1 VNLPEHFTTTDPAVV
16 ELVRQLNEAQ
26 REAVTAPPE
35 HRLVLAGAGSGKTRV
50 LTHRIAWLMAV
61 EGVSAH
67 SILAVTFT
75 NKAANE
81 MRGRIEQLVNVP
93 TRTLWVGTFH
103 GIAHRMLRLHF
114 KEARLPQNFQI
125 LDADD
130 QQRMVKRL
138 CKQIELPEDRFP
150 PKMVTGWINAQK
162 EEGRRPAQMQDQG
175 DFMQRQL
182 VRAYALYQQQCE
194 AQGLVDFAELL
205 LRAYELCRDSAT
217 VQAHYQSKF
226 RHVLVDEFQ
235 DTNTLQYLWLKV
247 LCGPNGKIFAVGDDD
262 QCLAAGTSVSLPDG
276 RTAPIETLKAGD
288 TVLTALGGGRF
299 GPATILR
306 AHRRHKRQSLV
317 RLHLSNGKVLSST
330 REHMHFAGYLLGEVA
345 QAHFVYLMHKRGVGW
360 RLGTSQVYTRGQA
373 RPMVGF
379 KQRALQEHADALW
392 VVGVHDSPNA
402 ARMAEV
408 QLSLHYGLPTFPFVA
423 RKGKGTAGSVHDAAF
438 LRELF
443 ASLDTEQAASRLL
456 EDLGLSAQAPHH
468 APQSR
473 DSKRRNIVV
482 TLCGES
488 RGGKPLHRISIVG
501 NDESGRETL
510 AVLGLS
516 VRVAKAGSRSWRFET
531 AMADYAALMTLA
543 ERIQQAFGDDAVLI
557 RQAHVHSHSLPFI
570 AAVHVQPGMVMAT
583 PEGFVTVEAI
593 ERTAVM
599 TQTVHDLDIERT
611 HNFVANGVVTHNS
624 IYGWR
629 GAKIENL
636 HKLTRDFAACEIV
649 RLEQNYRS
657 TGTILKA
664 ANGLIGNNTGRLG
677 KNLWTDDREGEP
689 IALYAAYNEYDEAE
703 FVVNRMKEYLDGRG
717 RHSDLAVLYRSNAQS
732 RVLEETLIRARLPY
746 RIYGGVRFFERMEV
760 KDALAWLRLV
770 VNRDEDTSFERA
782 LTTPPRGVGATSIE
796 RLRAFAR
803 EHGLSLWKAARHGTA
818 ALGRTSGAL
827 TAFLDA
833 IDLLDGQ
840 TKTLPLAQKMEKVI
854 AASGLKEHYQKEKG
868 EQAEARLENLDEVI
882 NAAKSF
888 EKPEGLAEG
897 ADPVLEFLTHA
908 ALEAGEGQATQGEDA
923 VQLMTLHAAKG
934 LEFPVVF
941 LVGLENGLF
950 PSLRAVEEGN
960 LEEERRLA
968 YVGITRARHKLFISH
983 AESRRVHGVE
993 QICAPSQFL
1002 KEIPK
1007 DTVQEMRPRAG
1018 ILRSGFGVQSSRSGF
1033 GGGFGGGYGGA
1044 RGYEDPQPWRER
1056 QQEGYGLTRPQLTPR
1071 MAESQGTMGFKIGQ
1085 SVRHASF
1092 GEGVILSFDG
1102 EGERARVEIR
1112 FSSGQTKW
1120 LMLTLAK
1127 LEPR

>member
-1 VNLPEHFTTTDPAVV
+1 MSYVPAETDPQ
-16 ELVRQLNEAQ
+16 LVALVASLNEAQ
-26 REAVTAPPE
+26 REAVTAPPD

-81 MRGRIEQLVNVP
+81 MRGRIEQLVTVP
-93 TRTLWVGTFH
+93 TRTMWVGTFH
-103 GIAHRMLRLHF
+103 GIAHRMLRLHY
-114 KEARLPQNFQI
+114 KEARLPQTFQI
-125 LDADD
+125 LDSDD
-130 QQRMVKRL
+130 QSRMVKRL

-162 EEGRRPAQMQDQG
+162 EEGRRPHTMQDTG

-182 VRAYALYQQQCE
+182 VRAYTLYQQQCE

-205 LRAYELCRDSAT
+205 LRAYELCRDAVP
-217 VQAHYQSKF
+217 VQQHYQQKF

-247 LCGPNGKIFAVGDDD
+247 LCGSHGRIFAVGDDD
-262 QCLAAGTSVSLPDG
+262 Q
-276 RTAPIETLKAGD
+276 
-288 TVLTALGGGRF
+288 
-299 GPATILR
+299 
-306 AHRRHKRQSLV
+306 
-317 RLHLSNGKVLSST
+317 
-330 REHMHFAGYLLGEVA
+330 
-345 QAHFVYLMHKRGVGW
+345 
-360 RLGTSQVYTRGQA
+360 
-373 RPMVGF
+373 
-379 KQRALQEHADALW
+379 
-392 VVGVHDSPNA
+392 
-402 ARMAEV
+402 
-408 QLSLHYGLPTFPFVA
+408 
-423 RKGKGTAGSVHDAAF
+423 
-438 LRELF
+438 
-443 ASLDTEQAASRLL
+443 
-456 EDLGLSAQAPHH
+456 
-468 APQSR
+468 
-473 DSKRRNIVV
+473 
-482 TLCGES
+482 
-488 RGGKPLHRISIVG
+488 
-501 NDESGRETL
+501 
-510 AVLGLS
+510 
-516 VRVAKAGSRSWRFET
+516 
-531 AMADYAALMTLA
+531 
-543 ERIQQAFGDDAVLI
+543 
-557 RQAHVHSHSLPFI
+557 
-570 AAVHVQPGMVMAT
+570 
-583 PEGFVTVEAI
+583 
-593 ERTAVM
+593 
-599 TQTVHDLDIERT
+599 
-611 HNFVANGVVTHNS
+611 S

-636 HKLTRDFAACEIV
+636 HKLTQDFAGTEIV

-664 ANGLIGNNTGRLG
+664 ANGLISNNTGRLG

-703 FVVNRMKEYLDGRG
+703 FVANRMKEYLDGRG

-732 RVLEETLIRARLPY
+732 RVLEESLIRARLPY

-760 KDALAWLRLV
+760 KDALAWLRVL
-770 VNRDEDTSFERA
+770 VNRDEDVSFERA
-782 LTTPPRGVGATSIE
+782 LTTPPRGVGATSLE
-796 RLRAFAR
+796 KLRAFAR
-803 EHGLSLWKAARHGTA
+803 EHGLSLWKAARHGIA
-818 ALGRTSGAL
+818 GRTSGAL

-840 TKTLPLAQKMEKVI
+840 TRTLPLAEKMEKVI
-854 AASGLKEHYQKEKG
+854 NASGLKEHYRKEKG
-868 EQAEARLENLDEVI
+868 EQAEARLENLDEII

-897 ADPVLEFLTHA
+897 ADPVTEFLMHA
-908 ALEAGEGQATQGEDA
+908 ALEAGEGQATVGEDA

-968 YVGITRARHKLFISH
+968 YVGITRAREKLFVSY
-983 AESRRVHGVE
+983 AESRRIHGVE

-1002 KEIPK
+1002 KEIPS
-1007 DTVQEMRPRAG
+1007 DCTMELRPRAG
-1018 ILRSGFGVQSSRSGF
+1018 VLRSQFGVQSGR
-1033 GGGFGGGYGGA
+1033 GGFGGPVRMGSGYS
-1044 RGYEDPQPWRER
+1044 EPSPWRER
-1056 QQEGYGLTRPQLTPR
+1056 QQEGYNLSRPSVPAR
-1071 MAESQGTMGFKIGQ
+1071 MAQETYSSSGTMGFKMGQ

-1112 FSSGQTKW
+1112 FAKSGTKW
-1120 LMLTLAK
+1120 LMLSLAK
-1127 LEPR
+1127 LQGI